1 MLPMG
6 KSAAVIMAIAASVF
20 TTCAYSQTASIPEM
34 AELQAKYEAKVGL
47 EVVRPHELAVADLNA
62 KYAAALERAQE
73 SAQKAGNLDA
83 AFAIKE
89 EKRAV
94 SSGKLMTQLDDAKA
108 PFSLKSMRATYQ
120 GALTRLEVE
129 RDKNLL
135 PLKDAYARSLEALTV
150 TLTKSGRLE
159 EAMAVKKMRED
170 LLASKGGAGLPA
182 SDPSGKA
189 FTNSLGMKFVNVPG
203 TKVLFCI
210 HETRRQDYE
219 AYVAENPDAD
229 VSWKNQMTSGIP
241 LGDKND
247 HPVLN
252 VNLEDAEKFCS
263 WLSKKEGKRYRLPTD
278 REWSVAVGIGNE
290 ETTTPTTTPQML
302 NQKIQDAFPWG
313 GDFPPQTKDLGG
325 NYADSTTLEKIPKR
339 PVISNYTDGFA
350 TTAPVMSLKPNK
362 MGLFDMG
369 GNVWEL
375 VSDPYSSETPENV
388 MRGGCWHDHERLFL
402 LSSCR
407 VHHKSGTRH
416 NDTGFRCVVESDS
429 GK

>member
-1 MLPMG
+1 MG
-6 KSAAVIMAIAASVF
+6 KSAAVIMAIAAIVF
-20 TTCAYSQTASIPEM
+20 TKCAYSQTASIPDVAEM
-34 AELQAKYEAKVGL
+34 QSKYDERVGADVL
-47 EVVRPHELAVADLNA
+47 RPHVAAVTDLNA
-62 KYAAALERAQE
+62 KFAAALERAQE
-73 SAQKAGNLDA
+73 SAQKAGNLDD
-83 AFAIKE
+83 AFAIKTE
-89 EKRAV
+89 REAV
-94 SSGKLMTQLDDAKA
+94 LSGKYIMPQDDEKT
-108 PFSLKSMRATYQ
+108 PTSLKSIRATYRANLAKLEADREK
-120 GALTRLEVE
+120 ALR
-129 RDKNLL
+129 
-135 PLKDAYARSLEALTV
+135 PLKDAYARSLETLIT
-150 TLTKSGRLE
+150 TLTRSGRLE
-159 EAMAVKKMRED
+159 EAMTLKKVRED
-170 LLASKGGAGLPA
+170 VLASTAATVAATTNDLP
-182 SDPSGKA
+182 GKS
-189 FTNSLGMKFVNVPG
+189 FTNSLGMKFVQVPG

-229 VSWKNQMTSGIP
+229 ASWKNQMTSGIP

-339 PVISNYTDGFA
+339 LVISNYTDGFA

-375 VSDPYSSETPENV
+375 VSDRYSPETPENV

-407 VHHKSGTRH
+407 VHHKSGARH